1 MKARDKKCLCL
12 DVRNLLGSHNLKI
25 PRANKRD
32 PGVNR
37 QSSGPQPGLFSSD
50 RQFPQGLRSGR
61 SRLALSARVARDID
75 RRPPVATFTRP
86 RPKVSGVSAH
96 NPSSGYYVVG
106 LPIAIRKGTFRLG
119 RGNEH
124 EKGCHFHTIWRR
136 LVAWQPEKIL
146 HPWECRGLVWSPKQ
160 PRPSEPRAIIL
171 EHQRSVF
178 ANTRLP
184 TKYFHESVAR
194 GDSDP
199 TSGFTPTTL
208 SPAPGSHSCRVTAH
222 SIAECHLLDCAM
234 W

>member
-1 MKARDKKCLCL
+1 MFEICVVRTTCKSPERTNAPRGLTDKAQASRLGFFRRIASS
-12 DVRNLLGSHNLKI
+12 RN
-25 PRANKRD
+25 
-32 PGVNR
+32 
-37 QSSGPQPGLFSSD
+37 
-50 RQFPQGLRSGR
+50 GLRSR
-61 SRLALSARVARDID
+61 PTRLPLSARVARDID
-75 RRPPVATFTRP
+75 RRPPVATFAPP

-96 NPSSGYYVVG
+96 NPSPGYYVVG